1 MLTEKQTAMGEVTL
15 SDIQDSYSINQIA
28 SLLSLH
34 YMTVRGWVCDG
45 KLQGY
50 KLGRRWYVLRRD
62 LDAFINISA
71 GGQQCN

>member
-1 MLTEKQTAMGEVTL
+1 MLKEKSAAMDAVTL

-28 SLLSLH
+28 TMLSLH
-34 YMTVRGWVCDG
+34 YMTVRGWVSDG

-62 LDAFINISA
+62 LDAFINLSA